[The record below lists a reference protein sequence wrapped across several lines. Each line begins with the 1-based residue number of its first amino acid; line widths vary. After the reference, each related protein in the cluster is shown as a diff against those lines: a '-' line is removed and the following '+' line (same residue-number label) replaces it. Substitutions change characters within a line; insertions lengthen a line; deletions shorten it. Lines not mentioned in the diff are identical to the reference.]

1 MLLVFQRL
9 FHYERFTAAVVAE
22 KLLELFTRHG
32 IPKEILTDQGTNF
45 MSCLLKELYK
55 MLGVKSIRTTPYH
68 PQTNG
73 LVERFNQTLKQ
84 MLRKMMSEEGRNW
97 DRMLPFVLFA
107 YREVPHTST
116 GYSPVELIC
125 GRDVRGPLEVLK
137 EAWTGSTQED
147 SDILTYVTRVYQRIA
162 TAKELVEQNL
172 KLAQKKQK
180 KWYDKRARDLVLQEG
195 EKVLL
200 LLPNRSEKLLAKW
213 RGPYKVLRKIGRVNY
228 EVEIPKGR
236 KKSKTFHINMLKPW
250 KESAEECYLN
260 VVSDEDEELLCV
272 SREKQDVDDATYGIQ
287 LSPKQMSEMK
297 ELIQKYHDIVGN
309 ELKKTRVAEHKIPT
323 SSRPIRWRP
332 YRLPPAIKDDI
343 IELNE
348 LKDSGIIEES
358 NSDWASPIVVVQKKD
373 GICMEYQKLNS
384 TKFDA
389 YPRIDEM
396 LDAVGKSKYLT
407 TLDLL

>member
-1 MLLVFQRL
+1 MDIVGPLPKTSAGHQYILVVSDYATRFPEAFPLR
-9 FHYERFTAAVVAE
+9 RFTAAVVAE

-68 PQTNG
+68 PQTDG

-84 MLRKMMSEEGRNW
+84 MLRKVMSEEGRNW

-116 GYSPVELIC
+116 RFSPFELIY

-137 EAWTGSTQED
+137 EAWTGSMQED
-147 SDILTYVTRVYQRIA
+147 SDILTYVTRVYLRIA

-200 LLPNRSEKLLAKW
+200 LLPTRSEKLLAKW

-236 KKSKTFHINMLKPW
+236 KKSKIFNINVEAMEGDRGRMLFK
-250 KESAEECYLN
+250 C
-260 VVSDEDEELLCV
+260 CV
-272 SREKQDVDDATYGIQ
+272 
-287 LSPKQMSEMK
+287 
-297 ELIQKYHDIVGN
+297 
-309 ELKKTRVAEHKIPT
+309 
-323 SSRPIRWRP
+323 
-332 YRLPPAIKDDI
+332 
-343 IELNE
+343 
-348 LKDSGIIEES
+348 
-358 NSDWASPIVVVQKKD
+358 
-373 GICMEYQKLNS
+373 
-384 TKFDA
+384 
-389 YPRIDEM
+389 
-396 LDAVGKSKYLT
+396 
-407 TLDLL
+407 